1 MNINIL
7 LIITIAVL
15 IIGAAGGWKQGLIEG
30 AIGIVSC
37 ILGILVFVVTAKGI
51 GSFMQKS
58 YINVIMALILLLV
71 IRIIHRIVRFVLNTF
86 KLVRAI
92 PIGRFADKLAGI
104 VLGIAESIVVIWILF
119 FLIGSF
125 NIMGLNSWLMSQIS
139 ESSILSI
146 IYNSNYLIMIM
157 QSI

>member
-1 MNINIL
+1 
-7 LIITIAVL
+7 
-15 IIGAAGGWKQGLIEG
+15 
-30 AIGIVSC
+30 
-37 ILGILVFVVTAKGI
+37 
-51 GSFMQKS
+51 
-58 YINVIMALILLLV
+58 
-71 IRIIHRIVRFVLNTF
+71 VLNTF

-104 VLGIAESIVVIWILF
+104 LLGIAESIVVIWILF